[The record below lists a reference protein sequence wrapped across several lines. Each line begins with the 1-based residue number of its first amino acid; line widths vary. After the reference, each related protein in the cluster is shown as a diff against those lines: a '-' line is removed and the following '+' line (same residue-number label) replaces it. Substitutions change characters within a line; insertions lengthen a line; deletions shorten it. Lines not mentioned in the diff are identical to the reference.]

1 MKKIVITGGVGSGK
15 SKVLSILKE
24 KCNCKVVRAD
34 DVAKELMKP
43 GKQCYLDIIDTFPE
57 YDLLEDE
64 GGPFDKT
71 KLSQLVFANPGAR
84 AKINAI
90 VHPAVKEYILED
102 VKSEEETGQY
112 DYYFLETALAIEEK
126 YNELFDETWYIY
138 TDIEERKRRLI
149 NDRGYSSKK
158 VDEIFKSQLSDEE
171 FRRFATRVIDNNG
184 TSEELLHK
192 IDILFP
198 VSENRFRWTSVF

>member
-126 YNELFDETWYIY
+126 YNELFDETWYICKMFY
-138 TDIEERKRRLI
+138 CLVNGHFEYVINIFILVINFQRLFVVTSALTHFTLNI
-149 NDRGYSSKK
+149 NIR
-158 VDEIFKSQLSDEE
+158 Q
-171 FRRFATRVIDNNG
+171 
-184 TSEELLHK
+184 K
-192 IDILFP
+192 IHL
-198 VSENRFRWTSVF
+198 NL